1 MPGRLQG
8 QVMIVA
14 AHGERAPGTAR
25 TEPTA
30 LTGAAVLAREFKLDD
45 LIAVVIDRR
54 CPTHTGAAR
63 GTQRL
68 VALPVKLKAVDSK
81 ALSRP
86 RLPVVIKPRGAQ
98 EIDFVVPLAGD

>member
-1 MPGRLQG
+1 
-8 QVMIVA
+8 MIMA
-14 AHGERAPGTAR
+14 AHGHRAPGTPR
-25 TEPTA
+25 TEQTA
-30 LTGAAVLAREFKLDD
+30 PTGAAVFAREFNLDD

-63 GTQRL
+63 GTPSL
-68 VALPVKLKAVDSK
+68 VAVPVKLKVVDSK

-98 EIDFVVPLAGD
+98 EIDVVVPLAGD